1 MVANFVRSNGLM
13 AVATKDSQINTL
25 RTFRDQVA
33 LQKTNISSNQSE
45 DIRAIRN
52 SMSEEVQLLK
62 NMTQGFAKTST
73 QASFAALAVFLL
85 GMTLVIYG
93 LRLTVRTMGKE
104 ISIYFKIM
112 MWGLIAPVIAIIV
125 IYQLG
130 ILTRTRLEF
139 VNTNEPFFFISIL
152 LLVPVGIVVFL
163 LIAERRVLAGFH
175 KKP

>member
-1 MVANFVRSNGLM
+1 
-13 AVATKDSQINTL
+13 
-25 RTFRDQVA
+25 
-33 LQKTNISSNQSE
+33 
-45 DIRAIRN
+45 
-52 SMSEEVQLLK
+52 
-62 NMTQGFAKTST
+62 
-73 QASFAALAVFLL
+73 
-85 GMTLVIYG
+85 MTLVIYG
-93 LRLTVRTMGKE
+93 LRLTVRVMGKE
-104 ISIYFKIM
+104 ISIYFKVM

-152 LLVPVGIVVFL
+152 LWIPVGIVVFL

>member
-1 MVANFVRSNGLM
+1 MLVIVAIVILSYYANFVRSNDLM

-45 DIRAIRN
+45 DIKAIRN
-52 SMSEEVQLLK
+52 SMSEEVELLK

-93 LRLTVRTMGKE
+93 LRLTVRAMGKE
-104 ISIYFKIM
+104 ISIYFKVM

-152 LLVPVGIVVFL
+152 LLVPVGIEENL
-163 LIAERRVLAGFH
+163 LN
-175 KKP
+175 K